1 MKKEV
6 WGYRDSG
13 IRAALL
19 LHPYPATLL
28 YPFKP

>member
-1 MKKEV
+1 MKKGV

-19 LHPYPATLL
+19 LHRYPTTPL

>member
-1 MKKEV
+1 MKKGV

-19 LHPYPATLL
+19 LHCYRATTL